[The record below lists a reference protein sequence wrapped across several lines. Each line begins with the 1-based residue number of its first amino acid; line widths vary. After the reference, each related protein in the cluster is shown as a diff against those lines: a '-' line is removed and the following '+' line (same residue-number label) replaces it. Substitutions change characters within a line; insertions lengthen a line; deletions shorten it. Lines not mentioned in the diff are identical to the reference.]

1 MFVKGVYV
9 TVNCIAPC
17 APGVSEFSFQLSY
30 SSYFACRTMSFGL
43 SEMSRIQKVSFQTPE
58 KDFMFV
64 PPRYFLD
71 GRTDL
76 KMKICIRM
84 QGDEQE
90 KKTLMK
96 RTIVVFVFFFISI
109 FFTVGLVRNLAI
121 LDSVLVSLS
130 FHCAIR

>member
-1 MFVKGVYV
+1 
-9 TVNCIAPC
+9 
-17 APGVSEFSFQLSY
+17 
-30 SSYFACRTMSFGL
+30 
-43 SEMSRIQKVSFQTPE
+43 
-58 KDFMFV
+58 MFV

-96 RTIVVFVFFFISI
+96 RTIVVFVFF
-109 FFTVGLVRNLAI
+109 L
-121 LDSVLVSLS
+121 
-130 FHCAIR
+130 

>member
-1 MFVKGVYV
+1 
-9 TVNCIAPC
+9 
-17 APGVSEFSFQLSY
+17 
-30 SSYFACRTMSFGL
+30 MSFGL

-96 RTIVVFVFFFISI
+96 RTIVVFVFF
-109 FFTVGLVRNLAI
+109 L
-121 LDSVLVSLS
+121 
-130 FHCAIR
+130 